1 MSEPVVLIA
10 GFEPFAG
17 ESVNPSAEIARSLD
31 GESIAGHR
39 VIGAVLP
46 VSFTEAPTALA
57 EWLDR
62 CRPALVIAL
71 GQAGG
76 RSEISLERI
85 AVNLIDARIAD
96 NAGLQPIDKPVL
108 EDGPMAYFS
117 SLPVKAIRAA
127 LHDLDIPAALSL
139 SAGSFVCNQVFYW
152 LAHLLATEHP
162 GLRGGFIHVPW
173 LPGQLVAHP
182 GEPCLPLST
191 MLHGIRAAIACA
203 VTTATDLEV
212 AGGTTH

>member
-173 LPGQLVAHP
+173 LPGQLAAHP

>member
-1 MSEPVVLIA
+1 VA

-39 VIGAVLP
+39 LVGAVLP
-46 VSFTEAPTALA
+46 VSFAEAPIALA
-57 EWLDR
+57 DLLERW
-62 CRPALVIAL
+62 RPALVIAL

-76 RSEISLERI
+76 RSEVSLERI

-96 NAGLQPIDKPVL
+96 NAGLQPIDQAVL
-108 EDGPMAYFS
+108 EDGPGAYFT
-117 SLPVKAIRAA
+117 SLPVKAMCAAMRA
-127 LHDLDIPAALSL
+127 LDVPAALSL

-152 LAHLLATEHP
+152 LAHLLATEHT

-173 LPGQLVAHP
+173 LPGQLAAHP

-191 MLHGIRAAIACA
+191 LLRGIRAAIGCA
-203 VTTATDLEV
+203 LTTTRDLEV
-212 AGGTTH
+212 AGG

>member
-1 MSEPVVLIA
+1 MSEPVVLVT

-39 VIGAVLP
+39 LVGAILP
-46 VSFTEAPTALA
+46 VSFADAPITLA
-57 EWLDR
+57 DLLER
-62 CRPALVIAL
+62 FRPALVIAL

-76 RSEISLERI
+76 RREISLERI

-96 NAGLQPIDKPVL
+96 NAGLQPIDQAVL
-108 EDGPMAYFS
+108 EDGPGAYFT
-117 SLPVKAIRAA
+117 SLPVKAMCAAMRA
-127 LHDLDIPAALSL
+127 LDVPAALSL

-152 LAHLLATEHP
+152 LAHLLATEHT

-173 LPGQLVAHP
+173 LPGQLAAHP

-191 MLHGIRAAIACA
+191 LLRGIRAAIGCA
-203 VTTATDLEV
+203 LTTTRDLEV
-212 AGGTTH
+212 AGGNTH

>member
-1 MSEPVVLIA
+1 MSEPVVLVA

-39 VIGAVLP
+39 LVGAVLP
-46 VSFTEAPTALA
+46 VSFADAPIALA
-57 EWLDR
+57 DLLERL
-62 CRPALVIAL
+62 RPTLVIAL

-76 RSEISLERI
+76 RSEVSLERI

-96 NAGLQPIDKPVL
+96 NAGLQPIDQAVL
-108 EDGPMAYFS
+108 EDGPGAYFT
-117 SLPVKAIRAA
+117 SLPVKAMCAA
-127 LHDLDIPAALSL
+127 MRELDVPAALSL

-152 LAHLLATEHP
+152 LAHLLATDYP

-173 LPGQLVAHP
+173 LPAQLAAHP
-182 GEPCLPLST
+182 GEPSLPLPT
-191 MLHGIRAAIACA
+191 LLRGIRAAIGCA
-203 VTTATDLEV
+203 LTTTRDLEV
-212 AGGTTH
+212 AGGNTH

>member
-1 MSEPVVLIA
+1 MSEPVVLVA

-31 GESIAGHR
+31 GEAIAGHR
-39 VIGAVLP
+39 VVGAVLP
-46 VSFTEAPTALA
+46 VSFADAPIALA
-57 EWLDR
+57 DLLERL
-62 CRPALVIAL
+62 RPALVIAL

-96 NAGLQPIDKPVL
+96 NAGLQPIDQAVL
-108 EDGPMAYFS
+108 EGGPGAYFS
-117 SLPVKAIRAA
+117 SLPVKAMCAA
-127 LHDLDIPAALSL
+127 MCELDVPTALSL

-152 LAHLLATEHP
+152 LAHLLATEHR

-173 LPGQLVAHP
+173 LPAQLAAHP
-182 GEPCLPLST
+182 GEPSLPLPT
-191 MLHGIRAAIACA
+191 MLRGIRAAIGRALA
-203 VTTATDLEV
+203 TTTDLEV
-212 AGGTTH
+212 AGGSTH

>member
-1 MSEPVVLIA
+1 MSEPVVLVA

-39 VIGAVLP
+39 LVGAVLP
-46 VSFTEAPTALA
+46 VSFAEAPIALA
-57 EWLDR
+57 DLLERW
-62 CRPALVIAL
+62 RPALVIAL

-76 RSEISLERI
+76 RSEVSLERI

-96 NAGLQPIDKPVL
+96 NAGLQPIDQAVL
-108 EDGPMAYFS
+108 EDGPGAYFT
-117 SLPVKAIRAA
+117 SLPVKAMCAAMRA
-127 LHDLDIPAALSL
+127 LDVPAALSL

-152 LAHLLATEHP
+152 LAHLLATEHT

-173 LPGQLVAHP
+173 LPGQLAAHP

-191 MLHGIRAAIACA
+191 LLRGIRAAIGCA
-203 VTTATDLEV
+203 LTTTRDLEV
-212 AGGTTH
+212 AGGNTH

>member
-1 MSEPVVLIA
+1 MSEPVVLVA

-39 VIGAVLP
+39 LVGAVLP
-46 VSFTEAPTALA
+46 VSFAEAPIALA
-57 EWLDR
+57 DLLERW
-62 CRPALVIAL
+62 RPALVIAL

-76 RSEISLERI
+76 RSEVSLERI

-96 NAGLQPIDKPVL
+96 NAGLQPIDQAVL
-108 EDGPMAYFS
+108 EDGPGAYFT
-117 SLPVKAIRAA
+117 SLPVKAMCAAMRA
-127 LHDLDIPAALSL
+127 LDVPAALSL

-152 LAHLLATEHP
+152 LAHLLATEHT

-173 LPGQLVAHP
+173 LPGQLAAHP

-191 MLHGIRAAIACA
+191 LLRGIRAAIGCA
-203 VTTATDLEV
+203 LTTTRDLEV
-212 AGGTTH
+212 AGGSTH